1 VSYEDRRKGF
11 ESVRVPGVE
20 AASMEGRTAMT
31 AHDDQQSGNHRPGGV
46 LDPKW
51 EDALRAGQDA
61 EGGAGSVE
69 AELAVAHLLRHARAP
84 EVLGEQALASVWEQ
98 LESQLESARPSPW
111 WRRGWVLWGGT
122 VATAA
127 AAAAILVIVWP
138 GGSAQ
143 GPADPQPLVAAK
155 SPAQTLER
163 QFELLAPAARAQ
175 LGRTVDAS
183 RGSMRGDLLGLATN
197 AGKTAGG
204 AP

>member
-1 VSYEDRRKGF
+1 
-11 ESVRVPGVE
+11 
-20 AASMEGRTAMT
+20 MEGRTAMT
-31 AHDDQQSGNHRPGGV
+31 AHDDQQGSNQTPGGV
-46 LDPKW
+46 LDPRW

-69 AELAVAHLLRHARAP
+69 AELGVAHLLRHARAP
-84 EVLGEQALASVWEQ
+84 EVLGEQGLESVWAEIATE
-98 LESQLESARPSPW
+98 LERARPLPW
-111 WRRGWVLWGGT
+111 WRRGWIVWGGT

-127 AAAAILVIVWP
+127 AAAAILVVVWP
-138 GGSAQ
+138 GHPEGSD
-143 GPADPQPLVAAK
+143 GTGDPPRVAAK

-183 RGSMRGDLLGLATN
+183 RTNLRGDLIGLATS